1 MGTASAETPGAFT
14 AEGVRYGDYMARTLL
29 VLTFALALVA
39 GCGGGDGGGSGD
51 RGGGG
56 DAMTQ
61 DELVAEANKICR
73 EGAAKISAKTQAAQQ
88 RIEEAGADVEKQRQ
102 VVADALEE
110 TAREYQPYIDRLKDL
125 NPPEDI
131 SDEWTKF
138 IDGLDRAFELI
149 PALADASRE
158 NDRQELEGLLADFTK
173 IDTDTRPFAT
183 KYKLD
188 DCLPENS
195 SPTS

>member
-14 AEGVRYGDYMARTLL
+14 AEGVRYRGHMARTLL
-29 VLTFALALVA
+29 ALTFVLALVA
-39 GCGGGDGGGSGD
+39 GCGGGDGGGNG
-51 RGGGG
+51 GGGG

-88 RIEEAGADVEKQRQ
+88 RLEEAGDDVEKQRQ
-102 VVADALEE
+102 VVADALED
-110 TAREYQPYIDRLKDL
+110 TARDFQPYIDRLKGL
-125 NPPEDI
+125 EPPEDI
-131 SDEWTKF
+131 SDDWTKF
-138 IDGLDRAFELI
+138 VDGLGRAFELI
-149 PALADASRE
+149 PALADASRV
-158 NDRQELEGLLADFTK
+158 NDTEELQDLLEDYRK

-183 KYKLD
+183 EYKLD